1 MRKILV
7 ILLLL
12 TNYCYSQGDC
22 PPQYSCIGGNLTAV
36 VDVVD
41 ELNPINQGC
50 LAVNEGTT
58 SYWLQICA
66 QTAGTIQFTIAPAGS
81 NNDFDWSVWNGI
93 NCPPNTS
100 PIRCSYAVSSP
111 GPGGDNTG
119 VNSVNNAPETDNSEG
134 VFGNQWTQDIIA
146 GVGNCYTICIN
157 NYGTGSNNFTLTF
170 GGTAVL
176 NCTPLPVE
184 YLSFNCLTEEKDIK
198 LTWTTASE
206 TNNSHFNIMRSNNAV
221 YYTKIGTI
229 SGNGTTSVPHEYQFK
244 DYFPNLGNNY
254 YKLLQVDYNGFEKQS
269 NIIECSF
276 YNENLYNILYYNLL
290 GQEVDMNFCSS
301 GIYIKV
307 LYNESKIK
315 TEKLIII
322 K

>member
-81 NNDFDWSVWNGI
+81 NNDYDWAVWNGT
-93 NCPPNTS
+93 NCPPTNS
-100 PIRCSYAVSSP
+100 PIRCSYAVSNP

-134 VFGNQWTQDIIA
+134 VFGNQWTQDIVA

-170 GGTAVL
+170 GGTTIL

-184 YLSFNCLTEEKDIK
+184 YFSFDCLTEEKDIK

-206 TNNSHFNIMRSNNAV
+206 TNNSHFDLMKSKDAI
-221 YYTKIGTI
+221 YYTKIGTVL
-229 SGNGTTSVPHEYQFK
+229 GNGTTTMIYEYQFL
-244 DYFPNLGNNY
+244 DHFPSIGDNY
-254 YKLLQVDYNGFEKQS
+254 YQLWQYDLNGVEKRS
-269 NIIECSF
+269 NVIECSF
-276 YNENLYNILYYNLL
+276 TNDL
-290 GQEVDMNFCSS
+290 
-301 GIYIKV
+301 IYIIQYYDILGREV
-307 LYNESKIK
+307 NINNCVSGLYIRKLINQNNCL
-315 TEKLIII
+315 TEKYY
-322 K
+322 KF